1 MSFKNVKGITF
12 KNEEFGEDIFVSGY
26 KIAAL
31 DAKRDLVDMNKNMI
45 GLFLIMTSLKLI
57 LIQKVKHSGAQFVCM
72 NYQ

>member
-31 DAKRDLVDMNKNMI
+31 DGAKDLVEMNKNI
-45 GLFLIMTSLKLI
+45 CLQL
-57 LIQKVKHSGAQFVCM
+57 
-72 NYQ
+72 